1 MRGVVMN
8 AASYHEP
15 ILLIR
20 SRNSSTEPLK
30 EGLGEQLYS
39 LLWEVSEK
47 GVELE
52 KSQGPILVYPSDSGL
67 INRLSKAYPGRILI
81 CAALRSPRKK
91 LPRHCLVF
99 QLPGH
104 APFLAH
110 LIRLASLLLQ
120 ANARSQR
127 LQSQHAA
134 VPHNGGVVLN
144 DLNLKAARMALI
156 QEALSR
162 TDNNHTKAARLL
174 GISRQA
180 LSQDLQRNF
189 LSPVAKL
196 TAQAKPANQ
205 GKPAA
210 KAKTPAQGKLLTPVK
225 PAPQGK
231 RPKA

>member
-1 MRGVVMN
+1 MN

-20 SRNSSTEPLK
+20 SRNSSTDPLK
-30 EGLGEQLYS
+30 EGLGEQLFS

-47 GVELE
+47 GAELE
-52 KSQGPILVYPSDSGL
+52 NSQGPVLVYPSDSGL
-67 INRLSKAYPGRILI
+67 INRLSKTYPGRILI

-127 LQSQHAA
+127 LLTQQAPASK
-134 VPHNGGVVLN
+134 NGGVVLS
-144 DLNLKAARMALI
+144 DLNLKAGRVALI
-156 QEALSR
+156 QEAMTR
-162 TDNNHTKAARLL
+162 TNNNHTKAARLL

-180 LSQDLQRNF
+180 LSQDLHRNF
-189 LSPVAKL
+189 LSPVAKP
-196 TAQAKPANQ
+196 TAKKSKRAKSGLQ
-205 GKPAA
+205 GPKPLNN
-210 KAKTPAQGKLLTPVK
+210 T
-225 PAPQGK
+225 
-231 RPKA
+231 